1 MAILQT
7 EADGIIVKTTLSL
20 GRQDKDRGDNIKQ

>member
-7 EADGIIVKTTLSL
+7 EADDIIVKTTLSL
-20 GRQDKDRGDNIKQ
+20 GRQRKDRGDSL

>member
-7 EADGIIVKTTLSL
+7 EADDIIVKTTLSVE
-20 GRQDKDRGDNIKQ
+20 RQGKDRGDSI